1 MGLKLNI
8 AATSL
13 LLLLASAAEVSGD
26 TIFDVTKYGAR
37 TDGNSDISQAL
48 LKAWGDACSSPV
60 ASTVIIPDGTYPLG
74 QIIIAGP
81 CKAPINF
88 VVQGTVMA
96 PVDTSRFRAEA
107 GWIAFQQI
115 DQFTLSGGGVFDG
128 QGKTVWGRKCPSSEY
143 CKQLPINLR
152 FNFITNSMVKDLTSR
167 DSKQFHINLLGC
179 KNLTFYNVVISA
191 PEESLNTD
199 GIHIGRSSGIN
210 ITDSTIGTGDD
221 CVSIGDGSE
230 QINIQ
235 RVTCGPGH
243 GISVGSLGKYPNEE
257 PVVGISVKNCTLT
270 NTQNGVRVKTWPASH
285 QGTASEMNFEDIV
298 MNTVGN
304 PIIIDQEYC
313 PHNQC
318 NLKSPSRI
326 KLSNVSFRN
335 IRGTTS
341 TQVAVK
347 LVCSEEVPCEDVE
360 LGDINLEYNGN
371 EGPAMSQCKN
381 IKPNLPGTQLPR
393 ISMGL
398 SRILGCLL
406 GCHILFIP
414 FSLLVNA
421 LTAYDSAANLSSS
434 WINNGSRDIV
444 VGSENNST
452 LRPIFLGQGIDASF
466 ACGFYCNYNC
476 AGYLFA
482 ILIFPPP
489 RKDNYQAVQDPKV
502 VWSANQNFLVRD
514 DATLQL
520 TPDGDLI
527 LRDADGTLVW
537 SSNTS
542 GKSVV
547 GLNFTKTGNLVLFD
561 SNNASV
567 WQSFDHP
574 TDSLVPGQIL
584 VFGQK
589 LTASA
594 SNKDLSQGLISFFIT
609 NDSVVACIGSNPP
622 QNYFASSHGYHNS
635 TESRYVIFRKE
646 GLLFPSAQPVFSFPG
661 PFSAQYMKLEPK
673 GHLTFYG
680 FFSHIWKVLLNPLG
694 EFNCAYPMICGKY
707 GICSNQQCFCPRPT
721 AGETR
726 YFTPVNDEEPDLG
739 CKEITPLSCNASHYQ
754 SLLMLRSTRPA
765 LILRLN
771 KTEIGNETESDIESC
786 KQACLSNCS
795 CKAAVFW
802 SSVGN
807 GGACYLLSEIFSL
820 MKDSHLPRWMT
831 FIKVQDIS
839 NPGGPPSSSNP
850 EGPQSSLTSETIIN
864 QLLFTFAVFMVL
876 VSIVMIIGRYL
887 ILKGKDVKEDGE
899 DKDLLQVP
907 GMPTRFSHEIL
918 VVATKN
924 FSRELGKG
932 GFGSVFE
939 GILTD
944 GTKVAVKCI
953 NGLSQTKDYFLAEVE
968 TIGRIHHLNLV
979 RLVGYCANK
988 SNRCLVYEYMFNG
1001 SLDKWIFHRNKEL
1014 ALDWQTRRKI
1024 ILDIAKGL
1032 SYLHEECR
1040 QKIIH
1045 LDIKPQNILLDE
1057 SFNAKVSDFGLSKLM
1072 DRDQSQVVTTLRG
1085 TPGYMAPEWLISAI
1099 TEKVDVYSFGIVT
1112 LEILCGR
1119 RNLDHSQPEEDKYL
1133 LSLFKRKADEDM
1145 QLHGEEAVE
1154 LMRLAAWCLQNDNDN
1169 LDYNFFNSSGLRAT
1183 EAVHRRQINVGF
1195 ASPMS
1200 PSILS
1205 GPR

>member
-8 AATSL
+8 ATTSL

-26 TIFDVTKYGAR
+26 IIFDVTKYGAR

-60 ASTVIIPDGTYPLG
+60 ASTVMIPDGTYALG

-107 GWIAFQQI
+107 GWITFQQI
-115 DQFTLSGGGVFDG
+115 DQFTLSGDGVFDG
-128 QGKTVWGRKCPSSEY
+128 QGKIVWGTKCLSSAY
-143 CKQLPINLR
+143 CNQLPINLR
-152 FNFITNSMVKDLTSR
+152 FNFITNSMVKDITSR

-179 KNLTFYNVVISA
+179 KNLTFYNIVISA
-191 PEESLNTD
+191 PQESLNTD

-210 ITDSTIGTGDD
+210 ITDSTIETGDD

-285 QGTASEMNFEDIV
+285 QGTASEMHFEDIV
-298 MNTVGN
+298 MNNVGN

-326 KLSNVSFRN
+326 KISNVSFRN

-347 LVCSEEVPCEDVE
+347 LICSQGVPCHDVE

-381 IKPNLPGTQLPR
+381 IKPNLLGVQLPR
-393 ISMGL
+393 ISMGI

-414 FSLLVNA
+414 FSLPVNA

-434 WINNGSRDIV
+434 WINNGSRDIGV
-444 VGSENNST
+444 DSEDYST
-452 LRPIFLGQGIDASF
+452 LRPIFLGQGINASF

-476 AGYLFA
+476 EGYLFA
-482 ILIFPPP
+482 ILIFPPA
-489 RKDNYQAVQDPKV
+489 RIHNFLEVQDPKV

-520 TPDGDLI
+520 TQDGDLI
-527 LRDADGTLVW
+527 LRDADGTFVW

-547 GLNFTKTGNLVLFD
+547 GLNLTEIGNLVLFD

-584 VFGQK
+584 VFDQK

-594 SNKDLSQGLISFFIT
+594 SNKDWSQGLISFFIT
-609 NDSVVACIGSNPP
+609 NYSVVALIGSH
-622 QNYFASSHGYHNS
+622 NYFFHSHGYHNG

-673 GHLTFYG
+673 GYLTFYG
-680 FFSHIWKVLLNPLG
+680 FFNDIWKVLFNPLLG
-694 EFNCAYPMICGKY
+694 DFNCAYPMICGKY
-707 GICSNQQCFCPRPT
+707 GVCSEQQCFCPGPT

-754 SLLMLRSTRPA
+754 SLLMLRSTVSA
-765 LILRLN
+765 LILPN
-771 KTEIGNETESDIESC
+771 KFEIFNKKESDIESC

-802 SSVGN
+802 SSH
-807 GGACYLLSEIFSL
+807 GACYLLSEIFSL
-820 MKDSHLPRWMT
+820 MKDAHPPGLTT
-831 FIKVQDIS
+831 FIK
-839 NPGGPPSSSNP
+839 
-850 EGPQSSLTSETIIN
+850 
-864 QLLFTFAVFMVL
+864 LLSPFGAFVGLVF
-876 VSIVMIIGRYL
+876 IVIMIGRYL

-918 VVATKN
+918 IVATEN

-968 TIGRIHHLNLV
+968 TIGGIHHLNLV

-988 SNRCLVYEYMFNG
+988 SNRCLVYEY
-1001 SLDKWIFHRNKEL
+1001 I
-1014 ALDWQTRRKI
+1014 
-1024 ILDIAKGL
+1024 
-1032 SYLHEECR
+1032 
-1040 QKIIH
+1040 
-1045 LDIKPQNILLDE
+1045 
-1057 SFNAKVSDFGLSKLM
+1057 
-1072 DRDQSQVVTTLRG
+1072 
-1085 TPGYMAPEWLISAI
+1085 
-1099 TEKVDVYSFGIVT
+1099 
-1112 LEILCGR
+1112 
-1119 RNLDHSQPEEDKYL
+1119 NLDHSQPEEDKYL
-1133 LSLFKRKADEDM
+1133 LSLFKRKAEEDQMLDLVDKYSEDM

-1154 LMRLAAWCLQNDNDN
+1154 LMRLAAWCLQNDNGRRPSMSMVIKVLEGVIDVEDN
-1169 LDYNFFNSSGLRAT
+1169 LDYNFFNSSGLGAT
-1183 EAVHRRQINVGF
+1183 EAVHRREINVGF
-1195 ASPMS
+1195 ASPVL

>member
-1 MGLKLNI
+1 MGI
-8 AATSL
+8 
-13 LLLLASAAEVSGD
+13 
-26 TIFDVTKYGAR
+26 
-37 TDGNSDISQAL
+37 
-48 LKAWGDACSSPV
+48 
-60 ASTVIIPDGTYPLG
+60 
-74 QIIIAGP
+74 
-81 CKAPINF
+81 
-88 VVQGTVMA
+88 
-96 PVDTSRFRAEA
+96 
-107 GWIAFQQI
+107 
-115 DQFTLSGGGVFDG
+115 
-128 QGKTVWGRKCPSSEY
+128 
-143 CKQLPINLR
+143 
-152 FNFITNSMVKDLTSR
+152 
-167 DSKQFHINLLGC
+167 
-179 KNLTFYNVVISA
+179 
-191 PEESLNTD
+191 
-199 GIHIGRSSGIN
+199 
-210 ITDSTIGTGDD
+210 
-221 CVSIGDGSE
+221 
-230 QINIQ
+230 
-235 RVTCGPGH
+235 
-243 GISVGSLGKYPNEE
+243 
-257 PVVGISVKNCTLT
+257 
-270 NTQNGVRVKTWPASH
+270 
-285 QGTASEMNFEDIV
+285 
-298 MNTVGN
+298 
-304 PIIIDQEYC
+304 
-313 PHNQC
+313 
-318 NLKSPSRI
+318 
-326 KLSNVSFRN
+326 
-335 IRGTTS
+335 
-341 TQVAVK
+341 
-347 LVCSEEVPCEDVE
+347 
-360 LGDINLEYNGN
+360 
-371 EGPAMSQCKN
+371 
-381 IKPNLPGTQLPR
+381 
-393 ISMGL
+393 

-414 FSLLVNA
+414 FSLPVNA

-434 WINNGSRDIV
+434 WINNGSRDIG
-444 VGSENNST
+444 VGSEDNST
-452 LRPIFLGQGIDASF
+452 LRPIFLGQGINASF

-476 AGYLFA
+476 EGYLFA

-489 RKDNYQAVQDPKV
+489 RKYNYLEVQDPKV

-520 TPDGDLI
+520 TQDGDLI
-527 LRDADGTLVW
+527 LRDADGTFVW

-547 GLNFTKTGNLVLFD
+547 GLNLTETGNLVLFD

-594 SNKDLSQGLISFFIT
+594 SNEDWSQ
-609 NDSVVACIGSNPP
+609 
-622 QNYFASSHGYHNS
+622 
-635 TESRYVIFRKE
+635 ESRYVIFRKE
-646 GLLFPSAQPVFSFPG
+646 GLLFPSAKPVFSFPG

-680 FFSHIWKVLLNPLG
+680 FVNDIWKVLFNPLLG
-694 EFNCAYPMICGKY
+694 DFNCAYPMICGKY
-707 GICSNQQCFCPRPT
+707 GVCSKQQCFCPGPT

-754 SLLMLRSTRPA
+754 SLLMLRST
-765 LILRLN
+765 IFN
-771 KTEIGNETESDIESC
+771 KKESDIESC

-802 SSVGN
+802 SSVG
-807 GGACYLLSEIFSL
+807 ACYLLSEIFSL
-820 MKDSHLPRWMT
+820 MKDAHQPGLTT
-831 FIKVQDIS
+831 FIKVQNIS
-839 NPGGPPSSSNP
+839 NPGDPPSSSNP
-850 EGPQSSLTSETIIN
+850 EGPQSSSSPETIVSP
-864 QLLFTFAVFMVL
+864 LLSTFGAFVGLVF
-876 VSIVMIIGRYL
+876 IVIMIGRYL

-918 VVATKN
+918 VVATEN

-1024 ILDIAKGL
+1024 LLDIAKGL

-1133 LSLFKRKADEDM
+1133 LSLFKRKAEEDQMLDLVDKYSEDM

-1154 LMRLAAWCLQNDNDN
+1154 LMRLAAWCLQNDNGLGGVIDVEDN
-1169 LDYNFFNSSGLRAT
+1169 LDYNFFNSSGLGAT
-1183 EAVHRRQINVGF
+1183 EAVHRREINVGF
-1195 ASPMS
+1195 ASPVL

>member
-1 MGLKLNI
+1 MGI
-8 AATSL
+8 
-13 LLLLASAAEVSGD
+13 
-26 TIFDVTKYGAR
+26 
-37 TDGNSDISQAL
+37 
-48 LKAWGDACSSPV
+48 
-60 ASTVIIPDGTYPLG
+60 
-74 QIIIAGP
+74 
-81 CKAPINF
+81 
-88 VVQGTVMA
+88 
-96 PVDTSRFRAEA
+96 
-107 GWIAFQQI
+107 
-115 DQFTLSGGGVFDG
+115 
-128 QGKTVWGRKCPSSEY
+128 
-143 CKQLPINLR
+143 
-152 FNFITNSMVKDLTSR
+152 
-167 DSKQFHINLLGC
+167 
-179 KNLTFYNVVISA
+179 
-191 PEESLNTD
+191 
-199 GIHIGRSSGIN
+199 
-210 ITDSTIGTGDD
+210 
-221 CVSIGDGSE
+221 
-230 QINIQ
+230 
-235 RVTCGPGH
+235 
-243 GISVGSLGKYPNEE
+243 
-257 PVVGISVKNCTLT
+257 
-270 NTQNGVRVKTWPASH
+270 
-285 QGTASEMNFEDIV
+285 
-298 MNTVGN
+298 
-304 PIIIDQEYC
+304 
-313 PHNQC
+313 
-318 NLKSPSRI
+318 
-326 KLSNVSFRN
+326 
-335 IRGTTS
+335 
-341 TQVAVK
+341 
-347 LVCSEEVPCEDVE
+347 
-360 LGDINLEYNGN
+360 
-371 EGPAMSQCKN
+371 
-381 IKPNLPGTQLPR
+381 
-393 ISMGL
+393 

-414 FSLLVNA
+414 FSLPVNA

-434 WINNGSRDIV
+434 WINNGSRDIGV
-444 VGSENNST
+444 DSEDYST
-452 LRPIFLGQGIDASF
+452 LRPIFLGQGINASF

-476 AGYLFA
+476 EGYLFA

-489 RKDNYQAVQDPKV
+489 GKYNYPEVRNPKV

-520 TPDGDLI
+520 TQDGDLI

-537 SSNTS
+537 CTYTY

-547 GLNFTKTGNLVLFD
+547 GLNLTETGNLVLFD

-584 VFGQK
+584 VLGQK
-589 LTASA
+589 LIATV
-594 SNKDLSQGLISFFIT
+594 SNKDWSQGLISL
-609 NDSVVACIGSNPP
+609 VVTEYGVAARIESNPP
-622 QNYFASSHGYHNS
+622 QNYFALRLYNSSN
-635 TESRYVIFRKE
+635 TEPRYLIFKNE
-646 GLLFPSAQPVFSFPG
+646 GLFFLPDTALFEIDNS
-661 PFSAQYMKLEPK
+661 FSAQYMKLEPK

-680 FFSHIWKVLLNPLG
+680 FVNDIWKVLFNPLLG
-694 EFNCAYPMICGKY
+694 ELNCAYPMICGKY
-707 GICSNQQCFCPRPT
+707 GVCSKQQCFCPGPT

-754 SLLMLRSTRPA
+754 SLLMLRSTTSA
-765 LILRLN
+765 LILQLN

-786 KQACLSNCS
+786 KQACLSNFS
-795 CKAAVFW
+795 CKAAVFL
-802 SSVGN
+802 SGVEN

-820 MKDSHLPRWMT
+820 MKDARLQGWTT
-831 FIKVQDIS
+831 FIKVQNIS
-839 NPGGPPSSSNP
+839 NPGEPPSSSNPEGPPSSSNPEGPPSSSNP
-850 EGPQSSLTSETIIN
+850 EGPQSSSSPETIIR
-864 QLLFTFAVFMVL
+864 QLLSTLGAFVGLVF
-876 VSIVMIIGRYL
+876 IVIIIGRYL

-918 VVATKN
+918 VAATEN

-968 TIGRIHHLNLV
+968 TIGGIHHLNLV

-1133 LSLFKRKADEDM
+1133 LSLFKRKAEEDQMLDLVDKYSEDM

-1154 LMRLAAWCLQNDNDN
+1154 LMMLAAWCLQNDNGRRPSMSMVIKVVEGVIDVEDN
-1169 LDYNFFNSSGLRAT
+1169 LDYNFLNSSGLGAT
-1183 EAVHRRQINVGF
+1183 EAVHRREINVGF
-1195 ASPMS
+1195 ASPVNC
-1200 PSILS
+1200 IKKV
-1205 GPR
+1205 